1 MTIAKRLLLL
11 LSIPLATLVGLG
23 VFTKMELD
31 RIDERGRFVAE
42 TQISSLAVA
51 ATIIQ
56 TFSDLRAD
64 ARSYL
69 LVDDAKSRSEL
80 QTAVER
86 RKTEVAR
93 DRKSTRLNSSHVSIS
108 YAVFCLKKK
117 KIR

>member
-51 ATIIQ
+51 ATIMQ

-64 ARSYL
+64 ARS
-69 LVDDAKSRSEL
+69 
-80 QTAVER
+80 
-86 RKTEVAR
+86 
-93 DRKSTRLNSSHVSIS
+93 
-108 YAVFCLKKK
+108 
-117 KIR
+117 